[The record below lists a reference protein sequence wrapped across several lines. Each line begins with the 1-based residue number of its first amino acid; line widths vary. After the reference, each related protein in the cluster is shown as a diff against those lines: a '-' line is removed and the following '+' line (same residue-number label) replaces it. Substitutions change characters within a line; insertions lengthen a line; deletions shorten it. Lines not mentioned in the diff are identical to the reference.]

1 MSMDLI
7 RAAQEVLRAAGSD
20 RLKVDGWFGRET
32 SDAVHRALAA
42 GAVVLMPRDQ
52 MHRVLAPVRIT
63 DAPPVEAP
71 RAPARGVFDSTSEAR
86 LIGVHPDL
94 VAVARDARE
103 HLMFDV
109 IEGVRTLDRQRE
121 LFARGASKTLNS
133 RHLTG
138 HAIDLWPVDPATG
151 RRAVADNALLW
162 RLLTPIAAAM
172 KAAARVRD
180 VAMEWGG
187 DWGWDAPHFQLNR
200 LKYRG

>member
-1 MSMDLI
+1 
-7 RAAQEVLRAAGSD
+7 
-20 RLKVDGWFGRET
+20 
-32 SDAVHRALAA
+32 
-42 GAVVLMPRDQ
+42 
-52 MHRVLAPVRIT
+52 
-63 DAPPVEAP
+63 
-71 RAPARGVFDSTSEAR
+71 VFNSTSEAR

-109 IEGVRTLDRQRE
+109 IEGVRTAERQRE

-172 KAAARVRD
+172 KTAARARD
-180 VAMEWGG
+180 VALEWGG